1 VEKTGAD
8 PDAYLAALPDDV
20 RPTMEA
26 LDELVSAALPGR
38 ERSLWAGTFWGGTD
52 QTIIGYGEIVQPR
65 PRGDPVEWFAVGLA
79 RQKRHYS
86 LYVNAAD
93 DGRYLGQLYGD
104 RLGKVKVGAA
114 SIGFRRLED
123 VDLPALRELLER
135 ADRLTR

>member
-8 PDAYLAALPDDV
+8 PDAYLATLPDDV

-86 LYVNAAD
+86 LYVNAAE
-93 DGRYLGQLYGD
+93 DGRYLGQLYGA